1 MRPGA
6 KIMFAIAAFLGI
18 VAAVYIFGTMWVQ
31 DDGWLYGVEWAG
43 GIAIVLAF
51 LLAMMLGGYLQ
62 FTGNRIDTLPED
74 WEEAEVEDKA
84 GILGFFSPGSI
95 WPFAMALSV
104 GVLGF
109 GIVFFYYW
117 MIALGAIMLV
127 WATTMLSLQYGMPKE
142 KH

>member
-6 KIMFAIAAFLGI
+6 KIMFSIAAFLGI
-18 VAAVYIFGTMWVQ
+18 VALVYIFSTMWVQ
-31 DDGWLYGVEWAG
+31 DDAFLYGVEWTG
-43 GIAIVLAF
+43 SIAIVLAF

-84 GILGFFSPGSI
+84 GVLGFFSPGSI
-95 WPFAMALSV
+95 WPFAMSLAV
-104 GVLGF
+104 GVLGL
-109 GIVFFYYW
+109 GLVFMYFW
-117 MIALGAIMLV
+117 MIALGAIMLI
-127 WATTMLSLQYGMPKE
+127 WACTMLSLQYGMPKE

>member
-6 KIMFAIAAFLGI
+6 KVMFAIAAFLGL
-18 VAAVYIFGTMWVQ
+18 VALVYIFGTMWLQ
-31 DDGWLYGVEWAG
+31 DDAYLYGVEWAG
-43 GIAIVLAF
+43 VTAIVLAF
-51 LLAMMLGGYLQ
+51 GLAMMLGTYLQ
-62 FTGNRIDTLPED
+62 FTSNRIDVLPED

-84 GILGFFSPGSI
+84 GVLGFFSPGSV
-95 WPFAMALSV
+95 WPFAMTMAI

-109 GIVFFYYW
+109 GIVFLYYW
-117 MIALGAIMLV
+117 MIALGALMLI

>member
-31 DDGWLYGVEWAG
+31 DDGWLYGMEWAG

-117 MIALGAIMLV
+117 MIALGVIMLV

>member
-6 KIMFAIAAFLGI
+6 KIMFSIAAFLGI
-18 VAAVYIFGTMWVQ
+18 VALVYIFATMWVQ
-31 DDGWLYGVEWAG
+31 EDGYLYGVEWTG
-43 GIAIVLAF
+43 SIAIVLAF

-84 GILGFFSPGSI
+84 GVLGFFSPGSI
-95 WPFAMALSV
+95 WPFAMSVAV

-109 GIVFFYYW
+109 GLVFFYYW
-117 MIALGAIMLV
+117 MIALGVIMLV
-127 WATTMLSLQYGMPKE
+127 WACTMLSLQYGMPKE